1 MQSRAYWLMN
11 LLNLS
16 YPLEQIMPQLRL
28 YPWDSQEA
36 LGVFEINHLVQI
48 LERYVH
54 GELLANEVEAWA
66 NAIEGREDI
75 DYEKGFEHLIEE
87 AIFRLAN
94 PLLTAPL
101 SQETAHELQQGLYQG

>member
-1 MQSRAYWLMN
+1 MQSRAYWVMN

-54 GELLANEVEAWA
+54 GELLANEVAM
-66 NAIEGREDI
+66 ICSV
-75 DYEKGFEHLIEE
+75 
-87 AIFRLAN
+87 LAMQVR
-94 PLLTAPL
+94 TIRY
-101 SQETAHELQQGLYQG
+101 T